1 MTAETDPTE
10 TAPAETTTT
19 ENAVHRALVGAAIGV
34 AWIAGLFAVG
44 PLVGGFAAETIA
56 EAVIVSSP
64 GWLSTAAVSTLGFY
78 ATPVLVASV
87 VAALVAVPTAI
98 LALRPLP
105 ERGAETVAVASLI
118 VTVPLLYA
126 VGSGL
131 SAAFLVA
138 AALCVAAPASVAYG
152 LRPTGSTRTRRRF
165 LRRTG
170 AYVLGGT
177 VAAAGLRSVFDRV
190 AGPRVSERAGEPLLR
205 STNPPEGDSAFDIAG
220 MPAAITEYG
229 DHYVIDINVNPP
241 AVDLDTWRLDV
252 EGAVDE
258 PYSLTYD
265 ELLDHDDRVEQPTT
279 MLCISNEV
287 GGDLVGTGH
296 WTGVQLSDLVAAA
309 APDEAAVSVVT
320 HAADGYNEAIPVDLI
335 EREDV
340 LIAYGMGDRTL
351 EPEHG
356 FPARLLIPGRYGMKM
371 TKWIDRIELREEEH
385 EAYWEERGW
394 DEQAVVNPMSYVRG
408 AERDGDEVVVGGVA
422 FAGLETGVEEISGVE
437 VSVDGGE
444 TWTAELES
452 QLGAHAWRRWRH
464 AFEAPDRSEFEVVA
478 RAVLRDGTV
487 QTDVETSPRPSGAT
501 GWHRETVS
509 VE

>member
-1 MTAETDPTE
+1 MTAT
-10 TAPAETTTT
+10 
-19 ENAVHRALVGAAIGV
+19 NAVPTPSKEVVRRALVGAAIGV
-34 AWIAGLFAVG
+34 AWTAGLFAVS
-44 PLVGGFAAETIA
+44 PLVGGFAAETVA
-56 EAVIVSSP
+56 EAIIVSSP

-87 VAALVAVPTAI
+87 VTVLVGAPAV
-98 LALRPLP
+98 LLVLRPLP
-105 ERGAETVAVASLI
+105 ERGVETVAAASLV
-118 VTVPLLYA
+118 VTAPLLYI
-126 VGSGL
+126 VESGV
-131 SAAFLVA
+131 SAAYLVA
-138 AALCVAAPASVAYG
+138 VALCVLAPAAVAYG
-152 LRPTGSTRTRRRF
+152 LRPTGSTRTRRHF
-165 LRRTG
+165 LRRAG
-170 AYVLGGT
+170 VSVVGGT
-177 VAAAGLRSVFDRV
+177 AAAIVLRSVFDRGV
-190 AGPRVSERAGEPLLR
+190 GSRVSERAGEPLLQ
-205 STNPPEGDSAFDIAG
+205 SVTPPNGDPAFDVDG

-241 AVDLDTWRLDV
+241 AVDLDTWRLDID
-252 EGAVDE
+252 GAVDE

-265 ELLDHDDRVEQPTT
+265 ELLDHDASVEQPTT
-279 MLCISNEV
+279 MLCVSNEV
-287 GGDLVGTGH
+287 GGDLIGTGH

-309 APDEAAVSVVT
+309 NPNDEAVSVVT
-320 HAADGYNEAIPVDLI
+320 HAADGYSEAIPFDLI
-335 EREDV
+335 EREDI

-408 AERDGDEVVVGGVA
+408 AERNGDEVVVGGVA
-422 FAGLETGVEEISGVE
+422 FAGLETGVEEVSGVE

-444 TWTAELES
+444 TWAEAELEP

-464 AFEAPDRSEFEVVA
+464 AFAAPDRSEFEVVA
-478 RAVLRDGTV
+478 RAVLRDGRV
-487 QTDVETSPRPSGAT
+487 QTDAETSPRPSGAT
-501 GWHRETVS
+501 GWHHETVS

>member
-1 MTAETDPTE
+1 MTAD
-10 TAPAETTTT
+10 TADTTATVT
-19 ENAVHRALVGAAIGV
+19 AGSATRRGLVGAAIGA
-34 AWIAGLFAVG
+34 AWIAGLFAAS
-44 PLVGGFAAETIA
+44 PLVGGFAVETIA
-56 EAVIVSSP
+56 ESVIVSSP

-87 VAALVAVPTAI
+87 TAVLVAIPAAI
-98 LALRPLP
+98 LTIRPLP
-105 ERGAETVAVASLI
+105 ERGSRTVAVASLV
-118 VTVPLLYA
+118 VTVPVLYA
-126 VGSGL
+126 VGSGV
-131 SAAFLVA
+131 SAGFLVA
-138 AALCVAAPASVAYG
+138 VVLCVAAPAVVASG
-152 LRPTGSTRTRRRF
+152 LRPTGRPQTRRRF
-165 LRRTG
+165 LRRVG
-170 AYVLGGT
+170 AYGVVSVLAG
-177 VAAAGLRSVFDRV
+177 VGLRTGFDRLV
-190 AGPRVSERAGEPLLR
+190 GPGVSERAGEPLPE
-205 STNPPEGDSAFDIAG
+205 SVTPPEGDPAFAFDG
-220 MPAAITEYG
+220 MPTAITEYG
-229 DHYVIDINVNPP
+229 DHYVVDINVNPP
-241 AVDLDTWRLDV
+241 AVDLDAWRLDV

-279 MLCISNEV
+279 MLCISNPV
-287 GGDLVGTGH
+287 GGGLIGTGH

-309 APDEAAVSVVT
+309 APNEAAVSVVT
-320 HAADGYNEAIPVDLI
+320 HAADGYSEAIPFDLV

-340 LIAYGMGDRTL
+340 LIAYGMDDRTL

-444 TWTAELES
+444 TWETTELEP
-452 QLGAHAWRRWRH
+452 QIAAHAWRRWRH
-464 AFEAPDRSEFEVVA
+464 TFDAPGRSEFEVVA